1 MRKRVSRPRRFAA
14 VDNDAIDGLPSI
26 LSIGLLTRLI
36 RAKDGD
42 DVTVETLSNDYDEG
56 EKSLTKAMRALVE
69 DAYVVKFKVQR
80 ATTEIVIEDGKEVV
94 KRGGSWYTTFSVD
107 SIPFSVV
114 DVAAMVEE
122 IYAEGNVKSHRVEPV
137 RLNPGKQVG
146 KASDRPAPPGVRVG
160 PTCGNAPEGD
170 KGDGEED
177 LRPTPPSAAPG
188 RPTPGQG
195 GAHIR
200 KKTSSARAA
209 DEKPE
214 DEDDALAGRSPG
226 DARRASVGISTSA
239 REGGSAA
246 SGKTADSPTQHYDTQ
261 QPAVAKKGSSKRY
274 SAAESQQIEA
284 VRACFP
290 SEVGEGLPRARH
302 LADKILA
309 AMAEGRTVEQ
319 MRDRIWF
326 RWVNHGW
333 ADKHGAGELNPKRMV
348 GPAVALVRPLRRGDR
363 FACPDLRCENGA
375 DVDTGELCRLCAE
388 RLADWRAERARKHG
402 QTPRQGVNSAPAGA
416 GSADA
421 ALPPQRAAQS
431 LPVAHDDAAATLGD
445 AVDVTT
451 AGLPW
456 WEVEAAR
463 YEKTL
468 ADREQRDTHPSPAPF

>member
-94 KRGGSWYTTFSVD
+94 KRGGSWFTTFSVD
-107 SIPFSVV
+107 SIPFSAV

-137 RLNPGKQVG
+137 RLDPSKQVR
-146 KASDRPAPPGVRVG
+146 KASDRPVPPGVRVG
-160 PTCGNAPEGD
+160 PTCTNAPEGD
-170 KGDGEED
+170 GEDEEACR
-177 LRPTPPSAAPG
+177 RPTPPSAAPG

-226 DARRASVGISTSA
+226 DARRASDGSSVRA

-246 SGKTADSPTQHYDTQ
+246 SGKTADSPTQHDDTQ
-261 QPAVAKKGSSKRY
+261 QPAVARKSSSKRY
-274 SAAESQQIEA
+274 SAAESEQIEA

-290 SEVGEGLPRARH
+290 SEVREGLPRARH

-333 ADKHGAGELNPKRMV
+333 AEKHAAGELNSKRMV

-363 FACPDLRCENGA
+363 FACPDLRCENG
-375 DVDTGELCRLCAE
+375 VNLDTEEPCRLCAE
-388 RLADWRAERARKHG
+388 RLADWRAERARKRG
-402 QTPRQGVNSAPAGA
+402 QTPRQGANSAPAGA
-416 GSADA
+416 GSTEAT
-421 ALPPQRAAQS
+421 LPPQRAAQDV
-431 LPVAHDDAAATLGD
+431 PAVRDDVADLDDVATE
-445 AVDVTT
+445 
-451 AGLPW
+451 GLPW

-463 YEKTL
+463 YEQTL
-468 ADREQRDTHPSPAPF
+468 AGREQHDMHPAPAPF